1 MTAEELRELINR
13 EIDGDLSPSEKRRL
27 AQATRR
33 NPQARRLQAELKQVH
48 TALASVR
55 AVEPPSHLAGRI
67 SAEVRARAAASASA
81 SAHAREAVERRASWL
96 GSLGGVVFGKSMVR
110 YGTVFAGGLVV
121 GALAFMLLAH
131 PEPAPSVPGNS
142 AMGTLLAQSESF
154 PVNVPGAQGTVTA
167 VPTETG
173 KELTLRL
180 ICSSATTTRLVY
192 DPSRVKLENLSELQ
206 SAGGPVAVNN
216 GVVEISGTG
225 AQKCTLLFSGVKDSK
240 LSVQIASTAGGSFH
254 AEVQVH

>member
-27 AQATRR
+27 AQALRR
-33 NPQARRLQAELKQVH
+33 NPGARRLQAELKQVGTH
-48 TALASVR
+48 LASLR
-55 AVEPPSHLAGRI
+55 AVDPPAHLAGRI
-67 SAEVRARAAASASA
+67 GADVRARAAALTAAGS
-81 SAHAREAVERRASWL
+81 HARTAVARRALMWESS
-96 GSLGGVVFGKSMVR
+96 GSAVFGQSMVR
-110 YGTVFAGGLVV
+110 YGSVFAGGLIA
-121 GALAFMLLAH
+121 GALLFMLILR
-131 PEPAPSVPGNS
+131 PEPAPVVPGN
-142 AMGTLLAQSESF
+142 AATGTLLAQSESF

-180 ICSSATTTRLVY
+180 SCSSATTTKLMY

-225 AQKCTLLFSGVKDSK
+225 TQKCTLLFSGVKDSK
-240 LSVQIASTAGGSFH
+240 LSVQIASSAGGSFH